1 MTIATNRL
9 RPAAG
14 PPRDYQ
20 FPPFTRQ
27 RLANGLT
34 AWLVPVEG
42 SSLASVFLLADAGA
56 AAEDE
61 AHGGVA
67 ALTAQLL
74 VSGTQR
80 LDAAAF
86 AEATER
92 LGIEMSSDSSWD
104 SSRAAFQALPEQLEP
119 GMALLA
125 EMLREPR
132 FDRGEFERLQA
143 ERLADILQTRADP
156 GRLADESFIRYLYDA
171 DTPYHRPSAGQPETV
186 EQLSVADVRAH
197 HATHYA
203 PGLAHLIVA
212 GAFDPEV
219 VVRAAEREL
228 GDWSG
233 SGPGHRTFAPRPA
246 AGRRVVI
253 VDRPGSVQSE
263 LRIGRI
269 GIDRFNAHYFPA
281 LVEST
286 LLGGMFWS
294 RLQRRVREELGYTY
308 SIRCGFD
315 PRRAAGP
322 FNTTTAVQ
330 TEVTAPAIAEILAL
344 LEAAPQAPPA
354 HDELEQAR
362 TFQVGVFPLRFETTV
377 GIAAAIEPIAIYGLP
392 DDYWQRYRARIEA
405 VDAEQAQEAAGELI
419 RPADM
424 LVLAVGD
431 AAAIREGV
439 EALGIGPMEV
449 VAAP

>member
-1 MTIATNRL
+1 MTIANNPL
-9 RPAAG
+9 RPTSG
-14 PPRDYQ
+14 PPRDYH
-20 FPPFTRQ
+20 FPPFTRH
-27 RLANGLT
+27 RLPNGLT
-34 AWLVPVEG
+34 VWLVPVEG
-42 SSLASVFLLADAGA
+42 SRLASVHLLADAGA

-61 AHGGVA
+61 ARGGVA

-92 LGIEMSSDSSWD
+92 LGIEMSSESSWD
-104 SSRAAFQALPEQLEP
+104 SSRPAFQALPDQLEP

-132 FDRGEFERLQA
+132 FDPGEFERLQA
-143 ERLADILQTRADP
+143 ERLVDILQSRADP
-156 GRLADESFIRYLYDA
+156 GRLTF
-171 DTPYHRPSAGQPETV
+171 DTPYHRPSGGLPETV
-186 EQLSVADVRAH
+186 ERLSVADVRAH

-203 PGLAHLIVA
+203 PGLAHVIVA
-212 GAFDPEV
+212 GAFDPEA

-246 AGRRVVI
+246 AKRRVVI

-269 GIDRFNAHYFPA
+269 GIDRFSPHYFPA

-308 SIRCGFD
+308 GIRCGFD

-330 TEVTAPAIAEILAL
+330 TDVTAPAIAEILAL

-354 HDELEQAR
+354 QDELDQAR

-392 DDYWQRYRARIEA
+392 DDYWQRYRAQIEA
-405 VDAEQAQEAAGELI
+405 VDAMQAQAAAGELI
-419 RPADM
+419 RPAEL

-439 EALGIGPMEV
+439 EALGIGPVQV

>member
-1 MTIATNRL
+1 MTIAINPL
-9 RPAAG
+9 RPVAG
-14 PPRDYQ
+14 PPRDYR

-34 AWLVPVEG
+34 VWLVPVEG
-42 SSLASVFLLADAGA
+42 ARLASVHLLADAGA

-86 AEATER
+86 AEATEQ
-92 LGIEMSSDSSWD
+92 LGIEMSSESSWD
-104 SSRAAFQALPEQLEP
+104 SSRAAFMALPEQLEP
-119 GMALLA
+119 GLALLA

-132 FDRGEFERLQA
+132 FDPGEFERIRA
-143 ERLADILQTRADP
+143 ERLADILQSRADP
-156 GRLADESFIRYLYDA
+156 GRLADESFISYLYDA
-171 DTPYHRPSAGQPETV
+171 DTPYHRPSAGLPETV
-186 EQLSVADVRAH
+186 DQLSAADVRDH

-212 GAFDPEV
+212 GAFDPDV
-219 VVRAAEREL
+219 VIRAAEREL

-246 AGRRVVI
+246 ADRRVVI

-269 GIDRFNAHYFPA
+269 GIDRFNPHYFPA

-330 TEVTAPAIAEILAL
+330 TDVTAPAIAEILAL

-354 HDELEQAR
+354 QDELEQAR
-362 TFQVGVFPLRFETTV
+362 TFQVGVFPLRFEMTV

-392 DDYWQRYRARIEA
+392 DEYWQRYRAQIEA
-405 VDAEQAQEAAGELI
+405 VDARQAQQAAAELI
-419 RPADM
+419 RPDEM

-439 EALGIGPMEV
+439 EALGIGPVQV
-449 VAAP
+449 VEAP